1 MDDQK
6 SQLKQSHTKLQTSQ
20 TLQSQSQQ
28 SPSQSQHDNVQ
39 KSLDTSVSSVW
50 SFIVRSPG
58 SWVGCSVMTTPFGST
73 TDVGWLDTTVR
84 SDIARLFISL
94 SDHVPIKKC
103 LLFCC
108 ICVFTF
114 RPPIN
119 NKHII
124 CHEMLQVCL
133 QCLFIQFTTYVK
145 FVTEYK
151 GIKIQTQH
159 LQAKLIVLAN

>member
-1 MDDQK
+1 VRGSFATVLIYTVNIIMDDQK
-6 SQLKQSHTKLQTSQ
+6 SQLKQSHTKLHTSQ

-58 SWVGCSVMTTPFGST
+58 SCVGCSVMTTLFAST
-73 TDVGWLDTTVR
+73 TDVGWLDTTAR

-103 LLFCC
+103 LIFVLLFLC
-108 ICVFTF
+108 FSF
-114 RPPIN
+114 
-119 NKHII
+119 
-124 CHEMLQVCL
+124 
-133 QCLFIQFTTYVK
+133 
-145 FVTEYK
+145 FVP
-151 GIKIQTQH
+151 Q
-159 LQAKLIVLAN
+159 